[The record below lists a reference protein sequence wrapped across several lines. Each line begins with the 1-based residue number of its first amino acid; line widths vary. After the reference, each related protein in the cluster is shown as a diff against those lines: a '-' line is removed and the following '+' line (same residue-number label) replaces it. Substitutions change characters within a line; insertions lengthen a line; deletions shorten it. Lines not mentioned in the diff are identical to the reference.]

1 MSGNS
6 FVSLSIFL
14 YYYLFANKDGIS
26 YMDIPYIPLM
36 SIAGEV
42 RGYHRWRR
50 RHLEESLA

>member
-36 SIAGEV
+36 SIAEEV